1 MSDDYYDSE
10 EVYEIYNQQTT
21 NQISELNQVI
31 VALKTKIAFL
41 EKRVDELQ
49 KENAALPVPRTV
61 VQQILEL
68 EHQNRTLKKD
78 LEYYK
83 KHVPV
88 QIIINKENREK
99 PTRSGGISKS
109 GNNKSVTVKK
119 KNTII

>member
-61 VQQILEL
+61 VQQILEI
-68 EHQNRTLKKD
+68 EHQNRSLKKD

-99 PTRSGGISKS
+99 PTRSGGISK
-109 GNNKSVTVKK
+109 GGDNKNVTVKK